1 LIWHISQIVHCVS
14 LVVIACVLNQS
25 RGHWLLSDAL
35 HSTISMSLKLKE
47 EPKNAPLF
55 QTLMEKDY
63 GVACEL
69 ICLAFNI
76 RKEVWVD
83 ASYNGLET
91 TKVPIPK
98 VHIYG

>member
-1 LIWHISQIVHCVS
+1 M
-14 LVVIACVLNQS
+14 N
-25 RGHWLLSDAL
+25 
-35 HSTISMSLKLKE
+35 MKLRK
-47 EPKNAPLF
+47 EPKNAPSF
-55 QTLMEKDY
+55 QTLMEEDY
-63 GVACEL
+63 GVAFEL

-98 VHIYG
+98 VHING